1 MEAEPLHVPVMVRE
15 VVEALRPFEGGWF
28 VDCTLG
34 LGGHGEALLEA
45 SPQVRLLGVDRDGG
59 ALALAKRRL
68 LRFGERL
75 RTFAGDFRDVTG
87 WSALLPE
94 APAGILTDLGV
105 SSYQLKAGRGFSFRD
120 ERALDMRMDPSQGE
134 PASALLER
142 LSEEDLVRILRE
154 FGEEPFARPIARAI
168 AAAKREAPLESAARL
183 AKVVEAAVPARAR
196 GRLHPSTRTFQA
208 LRIAVNDELRGLG
221 AFVERA
227 VETLRPGGRLAVLAY
242 HSLED
247 RPVKEALRRLAR
259 GCVCPP
265 RLPVCTCGRLP
276 RVTLPHRKALRPSPE
291 EVAANPASRSARLR
305 VAVKR

>member
-15 VVEALRPFEGGWF
+15 VVEALRPSEGGWF

-45 SPQVRLLGVDRDGG
+45 SPSVRLLGVDRDGG
-59 ALALAKRRL
+59 ALALARKRL
-68 LRFGERL
+68 LPFGDRL
-75 RTFAGDFRDVTG
+75 RTFQGDFRDVEG

-94 APAGILTDLGV
+94 APTGILADLGV
-105 SSYQLKAGRGFSFRD
+105 SSYQLKSHRGFSFRD
-120 ERALDMRMDPSQGE
+120 EGALDMRMDPSQGE
-134 PASALLER
+134 PASELLAR
-142 LSEEDLVRILRE
+142 LSEEELSRLLRE

-168 AAAKREAPLESAARL
+168 SAARREAPIESAARL
-183 AKVVEAAVPARAR
+183 AQIVESAVPVRAR
-196 GRLHPSTRTFQA
+196 GRLHPATRTFQA
-208 LRIAVNDELRGLG
+208 LRIAVNDELRGLA
-221 AFVERA
+221 AFVEKA
-227 VETLRPGGRLAVLAY
+227 VEALRPGGRLAILAY

-247 RPVKEALRRLAR
+247 RPVKETLRSLAR

-265 RLPVCTCGRLP
+265 RLPACTCGRLP
-276 RVTLPHRKALRPSPE
+276 RVDLPHRKALRPSPA